1 MRKKGLLIVILILFI
16 VLVGMIVYLNITKN
30 KINDEFGFE
39 NVGRVYDSTY
49 EEQTSEVEEVEEA
62 AEEETN
68 IVE

>member
-39 NVGRVYDSTY
+39 NVGRVYDNTY

>member
-39 NVGRVYDSTY
+39 NVYFDINSTINKINY
-49 EEQTSEVEEVEEA
+49 Y
-62 AEEETN
+62 N
-68 IVE
+68 IK